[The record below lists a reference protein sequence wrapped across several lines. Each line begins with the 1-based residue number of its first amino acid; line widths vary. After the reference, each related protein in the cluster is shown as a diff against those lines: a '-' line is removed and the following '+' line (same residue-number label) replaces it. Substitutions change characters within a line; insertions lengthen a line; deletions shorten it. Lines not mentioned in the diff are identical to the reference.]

1 MSFTFRGN
9 KRTFT
14 EDVVFYLDKQAKV
27 REVAFGLEKA
37 AVDDIMSR
45 VQWSLEAR
53 QVMVH
58 FMETYK
64 TAFAL
69 KRWDYINSIFSNDAL
84 IITGSVVKSAG
95 HKELGIAN
103 VRQVKY
109 TRQTKE
115 EYMKNLQRCF
125 DSNEY
130 INIRFADN
138 IVRRSAEQTDIYGIQ
153 IKQDYF
159 SSSYGDTGY
168 LFLLIDF
175 EKPDAPLIHVRT
187 WQPDKDPDIRDGRI
201 GMADFNL

>member
-1 MSFTFRGN
+1 
-9 KRTFT
+9 
-14 EDVVFYLDKQAKV
+14 
-27 REVAFGLEKA
+27 
-37 AVDDIMSR
+37 
-45 VQWSLEAR
+45 
-53 QVMVH
+53 
-58 FMETYK
+58 
-64 TAFAL
+64 
-69 KRWDYINSIFSNDAL
+69 
-84 IITGSVVKSAG
+84 
-95 HKELGIAN
+95 
-103 VRQVKY
+103 
-109 TRQTKE
+109 
-115 EYMKNLQRCF
+115 MKNLQRCF

-138 IVRRSAEQTDIYGIQ
+138 IVRRSAEKTDIYGIQ